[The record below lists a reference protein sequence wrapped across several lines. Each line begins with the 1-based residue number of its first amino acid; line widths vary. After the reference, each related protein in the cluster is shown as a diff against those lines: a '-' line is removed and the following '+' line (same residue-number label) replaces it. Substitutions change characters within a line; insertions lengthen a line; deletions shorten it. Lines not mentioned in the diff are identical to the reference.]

1 MKIEVSDGEV
11 VDKLTIV
18 EIKLLNIR
26 DEQKLANLKKEFEVL
41 DQAVGNILSKTH
53 PLYNELLEI
62 NKKLWDIEDK
72 IRECERKKDFSQ
84 KFIELARSVYFTN
97 DKRSEVKRRINE
109 VTNSDLKEEKS
120 YENYY
125 E

>member
-18 EIKLLNIR
+18 EIKLLNIK
-26 DEQKLANLKKEFEVL
+26 DEQKLANLKREFEVL

-72 IRECERKKDFSQ
+72 IRECEREKDFSQ

>member
-18 EIKLLNIR
+18 EIKLLNIK

-41 DQAVGNILSKTH
+41 DKAVRNILSKTH

-72 IRECERKKDFSQ
+72 IRECERKKDFGQ